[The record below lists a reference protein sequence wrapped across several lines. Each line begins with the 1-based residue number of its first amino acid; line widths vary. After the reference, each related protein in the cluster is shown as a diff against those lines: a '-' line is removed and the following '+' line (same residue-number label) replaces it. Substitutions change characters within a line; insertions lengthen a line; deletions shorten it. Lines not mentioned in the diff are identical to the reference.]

1 MRENIF
7 ARKKQE
13 VSPEELPTHVLQNA
27 YDEVTERIR
36 DKEMEMHE
44 LQVAQ
49 YQLYQEI
56 QSRLVGADAPMDEVA
71 Q

>member
-7 ARKKQE
+7 ARKEQE

-27 YDEVTERIR
+27 YNEVTERIR
-36 DKEMEMHE
+36 DKELEMHE
-44 LQVAQ
+44 LQVLQ
-49 YQLYQEI
+49 MKLYHEI
-56 QSRLVGADAPMDEVA
+56 QSRLQGADAPMDEVA